1 MSLQKNCSKV
11 SKVCALP
18 RLLMVASA
26 VYPRLVLNYEFS
38 HFSSRP
44 TQLRISKSAKNIHLV
59 LPNQNLRQIGKGVH
73 ELWSDIQKIKKK
85 PIATLNI

>member
-59 LPNQNLRQIGKGVH
+59 LPNQNLRQICQGFMSYDRTFK
-73 ELWSDIQKIKKK
+73 KAKKK
-85 PIATLNI
+85 HRLLI